1 MLYFAIK
8 LDRNILSSPRLY
20 GRKKIQAELSWLG
33 QTGDYIDILRQ
44 TMDFINQKFKK
55 KRNK

>member
-20 GRKKIQAELSWLG
+20 ARKKIQAELSWLG

-44 TMDFINQKFKK
+44 TMDFIN
-55 KRNK
+55 